1 MKFPLK
7 PNFNPVFSSSTFID
21 YFAKITEGNLIIRE
35 FSICSIFSVVCYS
48 PCRMFQMNFEEHQNG
63 AMSIRR
69 LFGMLF
75 VFKTV
80 AKEEINMSI
89 FIA

>member
-1 MKFPLK
+1 MVFFSVLIWNDPCVFVKPLD
-7 PNFNPVFSSSTFID
+7 SLRD
-21 YFAKITEGNLIIRE
+21 IIIIKTRE

-80 AKEEINMSI
+80 AIEEINMGT
-89 FIA
+89 FMA